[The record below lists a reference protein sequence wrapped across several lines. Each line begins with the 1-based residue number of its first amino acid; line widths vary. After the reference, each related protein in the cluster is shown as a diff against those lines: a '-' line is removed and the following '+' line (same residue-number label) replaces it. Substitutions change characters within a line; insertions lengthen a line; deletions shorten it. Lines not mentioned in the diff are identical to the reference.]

1 VLKGLQLVVTSFALV
16 AACSSGDDRPVVND
30 FPAADGRC
38 ENRRP
43 EEFLSKDR
51 LYKAVRFSRRCGS
64 ELPSLNISVL
74 PASAALPDEAGNVF
88 IDVPPKDASGYATHV
103 RMIWSEAHTL
113 TIERN
118 ESMALEKSASAA
130 GEVQV
135 IHKVVPDAA

>member
-1 VLKGLQLVVTSFALV
+1 VLKGWQVIVTSFVLV

-30 FPAADGRC
+30 FPTADGRC

-43 EEFLSKDR
+43 QEFLSQDG
-51 LYKAVRFSRRCGS
+51 LYKAVRFNRRCGS

-74 PASAALPDEAGNVF
+74 PKSAVLPDEPGNIFV
-88 IDVPPKDASGYATHV
+88 DVPPKDASGYTTHV
-103 RMIWSEAHTL
+103 RMIWSGPHTL

-118 ESMALEKSASAA
+118 RSMVPEKLATGP

-135 IHKVVPDAA
+135 IHRVVPDAA